1 MIPSSKQLKLIFL
14 LIILFIVHVIS
25 ITQIYEFEPGK
36 PLKVINPFGWDV
48 SAKCA
53 LKTTDASNILEGK
66 LIYGKGKINGRDVG
80 SGMEMEI
87 KNGDSFILDASPEAV
102 VEITNKGQS
111 TVTADC
117 LIGNFANELATL
129 PHMDINFQ

>member
-1 MIPSSKQLKLIFL
+1 MTPKINKHSKLMLLL
-14 LIILFIVHVIS
+14 LIILIARIVS
-25 ITQIYEFEPGK
+25 ITETYEFHPEK

-53 LKTTDASNILEGK
+53 LKSADTSDVLAGK
-66 LIYGKGKINGRDVG
+66 LIHGKGKINGRDVG

-111 TVTADC
+111 VVIAEC
-117 LIGNFANELATL
+117 LIGNFANELAIL
-129 PHMDINFQ
+129 PETDINH